1 MEKERPAQQVAE
13 IGYVIGDVKGKT
25 AVLVDDIIDTAGT
38 LKAAA
43 QTVRDAGA
51 TRVLAA
57 ATHAVFSGNAWENLA
72 AAAFDEIVV
81 TDTIPLRDGAPDN
94 ITVLPCADLLT
105 SSIRQI
111 FTDGS
116 VSEVFRGENQLF

>member
-1 MEKERPAQQVAE
+1 M
-13 IGYVIGDVKGKT
+13 IGDVKGKT
-25 AVLVDDIIDTAGT
+25 AVIVDDIIDTAGT

-57 ATHAVFSGNAWENLA
+57 ATHGVFSGNAWENLA

-81 TDTIPLRDGAPDN
+81 TDTIPLRAGAPDN

-105 SSIRQI
+105 SSIRRI